1 MDPKKIL
8 GFAVYYFI
16 ALNLSTLI
24 VVQFSI
30 ELKYSWMVYAGTM
43 FIATLPCVYLVQG
56 TTVLEIASGIAA
68 GLGGLFV
75 FPVAAV
81 AATGAAAAGAAATG
95 AAAAAALTG
104 AAAAT
109 LQLPESDD
117 ENNDGNTKGLAS
129 TLYDQ
134 ITASSKYK
142 AYSPFDKYMSPGPPS
157 GGRRGKKRRGRG
169 RVGNGIFAIPL
180 Y

>member
-75 FPVAAV
+75 FPVA
-81 AATGAAAAGAAATG
+81 GLAAGAAATG
-95 AAAAAALTG
+95 AAATGAVATG
-104 AAAAT
+104 AAATVAT
-109 LQLPESDD
+109 GAGALAGAAVAAMKFKLPESDD
-117 ENNDGNTKGLAS
+117 EGEDFVDN
-129 TLYDQ
+129 
-134 ITASSKYK
+134 
-142 AYSPFDKYMSPGPPS
+142 PFLSDPPDPSYPGR